1 MFVTGDGHTE
11 EEDRNSWEKEYRH
24 NDIKSPHR
32 RHKRSISLERHV
44 ETLVVVDTKMVEY
57 YKDED
62 VTTYVLT
69 IMNMVSDTE

>member
-1 MFVTGDGHTE
+1 MH
-11 EEDRNSWEKEYRH
+11 WEKTNH
-24 NDIKSPHR
+24 HQSQKHS

-69 IMNMVSDTE
+69 IMNMVSGSSK